1 MFTNKGTDEWMFNN
15 LGSKSRGNLNPLK
28 KRIFREIKE
37 FQLFRINY
45 VKGLFEYTLEKLIGK
60 YNF

>member
-1 MFTNKGTDEWMFNN
+1 MFNN